1 MAYTVSEINGDFG
14 RNGDFSTL
22 AYLTPQPGRS
32 PWTFVMAVAL
42 KNCGHTPTRWWKEFD
57 DMWIRLNTIPQR
69 DERTDGQTEVV

>member
-1 MAYTVSEINGDFG
+1 
-14 RNGDFSTL
+14 
-22 AYLTPQPGRS
+22 
-32 PWTFVMAVAL
+32 MAVAL